1 MVVSGLPE
9 KTDNHAVEIV
19 EYGFDM
25 FNAISLMANPS
36 SGFIFLNILIS
47 FCIITNNKIFFKENQ

>member
-36 SGFIFLNILIS
+36 SGFI
-47 FCIITNNKIFFKENQ
+47 